1 MTTDPHAHPIAAAVL
16 LAGGESTRMRESMR
30 SADGGEIASKALLP
44 WTGGE
49 PLIAYQVRALDEAG
63 YAPIV
68 VVTGHEASVVAGA
81 LPAGLALRTVVNERY
96 AEGRC
101 SSIIAGVREAASLR
115 PDALLVVSVDQ
126 PRSAATYRMLREAW
140 ERDRPAIAVPALD
153 GRAGHPPLFDAR
165 LVSDLLRVTEE
176 TEGLRQVMRDHA
188 AERVLVPTDDPLTLL
203 NLNTRDEYEAA
214 LRVAGGPRAA

>member
-1 MTTDPHAHPIAAAVL
+1 
-16 LAGGESTRMRESMR
+16 MRESMR
-30 SADGGEIASKALLP
+30 GADGREIASKALLS

-68 VVTGHEASVVAGA
+68 VVAGHEASVVAGA
-81 LPAGLALRTVVNERY
+81 LPAGLALRTVINERY

-115 PDALLVVSVDQ
+115 PDALLLVSVDQ
-126 PRSAATYRMLREAW
+126 PRATATYRMLREAW

-153 GRAGHPPLFDAR
+153 GRAGHQAPLFDAA
-165 LVSDLLRVTEE
+165 LVPDLLRVTEE

-188 AERVLVPTDDPLTLL
+188 AGRVLVPTDDPLTLL

-214 LRVAGGPRAA
+214 LRVAGGSRAA

>member
-30 SADGGEIASKALLP
+30 GADGREIASKALLP
-44 WTGGE
+44 WTDGE

-68 VVTGHEASVVAGA
+68 VVTGHEASVVADA

-115 PDALLVVSVDQ
+115 PDALLLVSVDQ
-126 PRSAATYRMLREAW
+126 PRASTTYRMLREAW

-153 GRAGHPPLFDAR
+153 GRAGHPPLFDAA
-165 LVSDLLRVTEE
+165 LVPDLLRVTEE
-176 TEGLRQVMRDHA
+176 TEGLRQVMRDHIA
-188 AERVLVPTDDPLTLL
+188 GRVLVPSDDPLTLL

-214 LRVAGGPRAA
+214 LRVAGGSRAA

>member
-30 SADGGEIASKALLP
+30 GADGREIASKALLS

-81 LPAGLALRTVVNERY
+81 LPGGLALRTVVNERY
-96 AEGRC
+96 MEGRC
-101 SSIIAGVREAASLR
+101 SSIIAGVREAASLG

-126 PRSAATYRMLREAW
+126 PRATATYRMLREAW

-153 GRAGHPPLFDAR
+153 GRAGHPPLFDAA
-165 LVSDLLRVTEE
+165 LVPDLLRVTEE

-188 AERVLVPTDDPLTLL
+188 AGRVLVPTDDPLTLL

-214 LRVAGGPRAA
+214 LRVAGGSRAA

>member
-1 MTTDPHAHPIAAAVL
+1 MAPMTTHPIAAAVL

-30 SADGGEIASKALLP
+30 GADGREIASKALLP
-44 WTGGE
+44 WTRGE

-68 VVTGHEASVVAGA
+68 VVTGHEASVVADA
-81 LPAGLALRTVVNERY
+81 LPAGLALRTVINERY

-115 PDALLVVSVDQ
+115 PDALLLVSVDQ
-126 PRSAATYRMLREAW
+126 PRATATYRMLREAW

-153 GRAGHPPLFDAR
+153 GRAGHPPLFDAA
-165 LVSDLLRVTEE
+165 LVPDLLRVTEE

-188 AERVLVPTDDPLTLL
+188 AGRVLVPTDDPLTLL

-214 LRVAGGPRAA
+214 LRVAGGSRAA